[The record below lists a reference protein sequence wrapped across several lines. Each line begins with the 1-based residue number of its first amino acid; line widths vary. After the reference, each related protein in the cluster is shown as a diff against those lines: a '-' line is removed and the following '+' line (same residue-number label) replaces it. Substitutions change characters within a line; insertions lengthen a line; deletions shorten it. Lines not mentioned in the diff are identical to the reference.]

1 MPTLQA
7 PVRDTGTSRAR
18 TGSKAVTPRYLR
30 DVNWIRGALQTAIAL
45 EHSTMPL
52 YCAAMYSLEVQN
64 YPSYNTIRSVLM
76 EEMLHMA
83 AACNML
89 AALGGSPRIKDLDP
103 GFPSAG
109 LPGKVA
115 PDLTAVLAPL
125 SPRQLETFM
134 RIEAP
139 ESMLPPEL
147 RDPAYATIGGFYQVI
162 RQAVLDNADGIRKA
176 VARGGPANQ
185 VGGNLGY
192 RTFTPKGADRA
203 VEDFLASLDMI
214 SGQGE
219 GAAAGT
225 LEAGADSQN
234 EISHYARFAE
244 LRYGARYLPP
254 VASQPITPETES
266 SYFQGE
272 PIAWPVVINTLAVP
286 RDGYAAIL
294 ELDPNAAEVSQ
305 ALKGFDSAYTAMMTA
320 LDDAW
325 NGVPEQSWPSLG
337 EAVIQMN
344 EMRVTSCFNIM
355 RHQVP
360 EDAVRR
366 LAQLYPDECELM
378 AAYTNLDAPVYY
390 GPRFVNFAAS
400 TS

>member
-1 MPTLQA
+1 MPSPQA
-7 PVRDTGTSRAR
+7 SLRSSGAR
-18 TGSKAVTPRYLR
+18 RTPSPNRGVTPRYLR
-30 DVNWIRGALQTAIAL
+30 DISWLRGALQTAVAL

-89 AALGGSPRIKDLDP
+89 AALGGSPRIKELDP

-109 LPGKVA
+109 LPGSVA

-139 ESMLPPEL
+139 QSMLSQEL

-162 RQAVLDNADGIRKA
+162 RQAVVDNAEAIRRA
-176 VARGGPANQ
+176 VAGGGPANQ

-192 RTFTPKGADRA
+192 RNFQPSNAKNA
-203 VEDFLASLDMI
+203 VEDFLSSIDMI

-219 GAAAGT
+219 GATEGSI
-225 LEAGADSQN
+225 EAGEDFQN

-254 VASQPITPETES
+254 VASRAITPETER
-266 SYFQGE
+266 SYFQGDD
-272 PIAWPVVINTLAVP
+272 IAWPVVINTLAVP
-286 RDGYAAIL
+286 ADGYAAIL
-294 ELDPNAAEVSQ
+294 ALDPNAAEVGQ
-305 ALKGFDSAYTAMMTA
+305 ALKGFDSAYTAMMVA

-325 NGVPEQSWPSLG
+325 NGAPQASWPSLG

-355 RHQVP
+355 RHRVP
-360 EDAVRR
+360 DEAVER
-366 LAQLYPDECELM
+366 LAELYPTEYALM
-378 AAYTNLDAPVYY
+378 STYTNLDAPVYY
-390 GPRFVNFAAS
+390 GPRFTNYAAGS
-400 TS
+400 